1 LEDVGMKIRLP
12 KEIKITV
19 LWDTYYM
26 SVSAYSLYKEEVI
39 DICRHFHV
47 EQLNLFTIIDEDVL
61 CEWIDSVYQRK
72 PESIFIDQ
80 IIY

>member
-1 LEDVGMKIRLP
+1 MEDAWMKLP

>member
-1 LEDVGMKIRLP
+1 
-12 KEIKITV
+12 
-19 LWDTYYM
+19 
-26 SVSAYSLYKEEVI
+26 VSAYSLYREEVI
-39 DICRHFHV
+39 DICRHFQV
-47 EQLNLFTIIDEDVL
+47 EQLNLFTIVDEDVL

>member
-1 LEDVGMKIRLP
+1 MEDVGMKIRLP

>member
-1 LEDVGMKIRLP
+1 MKLP
-12 KEIKITV
+12 KEIKMTV
-19 LWDTYYM
+19 MWDTYYM
-26 SVSAYSLYKEEVI
+26 SVSAYSIYREELI
-39 DICRHFHV
+39 DICEHCGV
-47 EQLNLFTIIDEDVL
+47 NQLNLFTIIDEDAL

>member
-1 LEDVGMKIRLP
+1 MKIRLP

>member
-1 LEDVGMKIRLP
+1 LEDVRMKIRLP
-12 KEIKITV
+12 REIKITV

-26 SVSAYSLYKEEVI
+26 SVSAYSLYREEVI
-39 DICRHFHV
+39 DICRHFQV
-47 EQLNLFTIIDEDVL
+47 EQLNLFTIVDEDVL